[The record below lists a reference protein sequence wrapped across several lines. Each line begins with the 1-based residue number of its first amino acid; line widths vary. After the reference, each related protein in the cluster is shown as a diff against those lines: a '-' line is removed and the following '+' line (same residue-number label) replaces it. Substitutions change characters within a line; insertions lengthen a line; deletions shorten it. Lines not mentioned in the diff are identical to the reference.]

1 MEEQIKN
8 LEQELVKLEDKYGGL
23 VTNIKRNVISPH
35 EPKGH
40 YSIHQGGDRMLQSK
54 TTHGY
59 GIWYSKYMLPF
70 INKKITIAE
79 VGILNGSGL
88 AIWCDIF
95 KEATIYGY
103 DIDTNIFKENFK
115 NLSKLGAFKK
125 NKPYIN
131 SIDQWKDNSELL
143 IKTSKGKK
151 YDIVIDDG
159 CHVTEAN
166 LKTFQSFLPH
176 LSDNFV
182 YFIEDNRKVH
192 FELEKLYP
200 QFEIFHHIE
209 MTIITPKK

>member
-1 MEEQIKN
+1 MEESIKN

-23 VTNIKRNVISPH
+23 VTNIKRNIASPH
-35 EPKGH
+35 EPKDQNT
-40 YSIHQGGDRMLQSK
+40 IHQGGDRMLRSK

-70 INKKITIAE
+70 INKKITMAE
-79 VGILNGSGL
+79 VGILTGSGL

-103 DIDTNIFKENFK
+103 DIDINIFKENSK
-115 NLSKLGAFKK
+115 NLSDLGAFTS
-125 NKPYIN
+125 NSPHIN

-143 IKTSKGKK
+143 IETSKGKK

-159 CHVTEAN
+159 CHITEAN
-166 LKTFQSFLPH
+166 VKTFQSFLPH

-182 YFIEDNRKVH
+182 YFIEDNKKVH
-192 FELEKLYP
+192 LALEKLYP
-200 QFEIFHHIE
+200 QFEVFHHIQ